1 MEEIPQTGKLP
12 GRGPHFSWVE
22 PGNIRKMPRDTD
34 ELSTENLKG
43 QQWKWG
49 SMGRPEES
57 LDRDGSPLR
66 EFAFWLRDLRRRSGL
81 TYERLASQA
90 HFATSTMQAAADGR
104 RLPTL
109 RVTLAFVAA
118 CGGDQQAWR
127 EYWTRVS
134 RALDASAPERASGP
148 AGPPWLDAV
157 PAPAEPPGRPARAGH
172 AAEDWFVESFSAL
185 VRVDT
190 EPVEVI
196 ERKTIVASVDDVR
209 EIAASVNVP
218 RRPDALDQPVGLES
232 ELLYGGSLQ
241 WREQRYDSFFT
252 NVIVLP
258 RPLRQGERH
267 EYSIRLRIPPGQ
279 RMASHFLHVPFRRS
293 DHFDLR
299 VRFDPRRP
307 PRRVWLLRDAPTA
320 VIYQRDPATQTIAP
334 DRFGEA
340 HASFRDMRPGLG
352 YGFRWSEQQ

>member
-1 MEEIPQTGKLP
+1 
-12 GRGPHFSWVE
+12 V
-22 PGNIRKMPRDTD
+22 
-34 ELSTENLKG
+34 
-43 QQWKWG
+43 
-49 SMGRPEES
+49 GRPEEP

-90 HFATSTMQAAADGR
+90 HYATSTVQAAADGR

-109 RVTLAFVAA
+109 RVTLAYVAA
-118 CGGDQQAWR
+118 CGGDQGAWR

-134 RALDASAPERASGP
+134 RTLDAGAPGGVSRSAWPPWVDAAAVPETVPDGPGP
-148 AGPPWLDAV
+148 AARG
-157 PAPAEPPGRPARAGH
+157 AEN
-172 AAEDWFVESFSAL
+172 WFTESFSAL
-185 VRVDT
+185 VRADI

-196 ERKTIVASVDDVR
+196 QRKTIVATVDGVAQ
-209 EIAASVNVP
+209 ITTSVNVP
-218 RRPDALDQPVGLES
+218 RHPEALDRPVGLES
-232 ELLYGGSLQ
+232 ELLYGGSLELRQ
-241 WREQRYDSFFT
+241 QPYDSFFA

-258 RPLRQGERH
+258 RPLRAGERH

-293 DHFDLR
+293 DHFELR

-307 PRRVWLLRDAPTA
+307 PGAVWLLRDAPTA
-320 VIYQRDPATQTIAP
+320 VIYQPEPEAQTMVP
-334 DRFGEA
+334 DRFGEV

-352 YGFRWSEQQ
+352 YGVRWREDDQESPGP